1 MLETESCPRHSLT
14 TFPHI
19 FHNLLPMKQQGTVEF
34 SQHASPNLGSLRP
47 IVAQRTSRYDVVN
60 KCVVLIV
67 DLFISTK
74 FL

>member
-1 MLETESCPRHSLT
+1 
-14 TFPHI
+14 
-19 FHNLLPMKQQGTVEF
+19 MKQQGTVNF

-67 DLFISTK
+67 DPFISTK